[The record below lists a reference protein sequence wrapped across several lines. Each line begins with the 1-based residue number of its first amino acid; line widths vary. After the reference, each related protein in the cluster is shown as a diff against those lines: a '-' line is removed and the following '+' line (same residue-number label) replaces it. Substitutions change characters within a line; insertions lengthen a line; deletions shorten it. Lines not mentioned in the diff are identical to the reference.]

1 MGETVG
7 ETVGPGIVDSML
19 LYNAHPDYTKCN
31 NITIDAQTIDT
42 QTNMAFYPIE
52 PIVPYAAPDTDVCY
66 AQQAGFAMLDR
77 TITDY
82 TLFTGDQCQSFVASL
97 CSDPVKLI

>member
-1 MGETVG
+1 MGETVGKTVG

-19 LYNAHPDYTKCN
+19 LYNAHSDYTKCN
-31 NITIDAQTIDT
+31 NITIDA

-66 AQQAGFAMLDR
+66 AQIVTFAK
-77 TITDY
+77 
-82 TLFTGDQCQSFVASL
+82 S
-97 CSDPVKLI
+97 